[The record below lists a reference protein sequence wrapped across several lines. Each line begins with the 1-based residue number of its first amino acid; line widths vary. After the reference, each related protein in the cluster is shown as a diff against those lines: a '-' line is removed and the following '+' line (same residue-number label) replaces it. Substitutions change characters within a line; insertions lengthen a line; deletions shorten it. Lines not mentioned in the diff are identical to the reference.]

1 LLSKIARSQV
11 LLAEYDI
18 VFITRK
24 AIKRSVIANHL
35 VDHVMEDYKLLNFNL
50 PDKYVL
56 VVEDDKEVSDWRTL
70 YFDGAVNVSGN
81 ETGEVIISPKK
92 KQYPRRQIKIYPY
105 IYNDDKVF
113 HLKIRCDY
121 VQCFY
126 LIRNPF
132 LSNS

>member
-1 LLSKIARSQV
+1 V
-11 LLAEYDI
+11 
-18 VFITRK
+18 
-24 AIKRSVIANHL
+24 
-35 VDHVMEDYKLLNFNL
+35 EDYNLLNFNL

-81 ETGEVIISPKK
+81 ETGEVIISLKK
-92 KQYPRRQIKIYPY
+92 KQYLRRQIKIYPY

-121 VQCFY
+121 V
-126 LIRNPF
+126 
-132 LSNS
+132 